1 MPHLTDIIIGW
12 IYMCNHQPASTCI
25 MNILAV
31 DAVQHS
37 LIFYFVDFPKLKLRF
52 SFKCDIAVYE
62 KAYIRSMFLG
72 FVGWAR

>member
-1 MPHLTDIIIGW
+1 
-12 IYMCNHQPASTCI
+12 

-52 SFKCDIAVYE
+52 SFKCDIAAYE